1 MMFQTSDNSQLYS
14 SQQLTIV
21 WSLIHHST
29 QTNLIFSRVKI
40 LHLDRLKEGTWLY
53 SFASIH
59 YNVQSCDGYIYFF
72 FIRLSGNDARKD
84 RKLSPISESLGC
96 IMFRG
101 LPRKAPFS
109 ALNLAAN
116 TIHKNHALCQV
127 QKGWRPLFHKS
138 RFDAPYLD
146 TNVVCTVG

>member
-1 MMFQTSDNSQLYS
+1 MFQLSRIYNLLY
-14 SQQLTIV
+14 
-21 WSLIHHST
+21 
-29 QTNLIFSRVKI
+29 
-40 LHLDRLKEGTWLY
+40 WLY

-59 YNVQSCDGYIYFF
+59 YNVQSFDRFIYFF

-84 RKLSPISESLGC
+84 RKLSPRSESLGC

-116 TIHKNHALCQV
+116 TIHKNRALCQV
-127 QKGWRPLFHKS
+127 QKGWCSLFHIS
-138 RFDAPYLD
+138 RFDAPYVLRSKLYILVFPAS
-146 TNVVCTVG
+146 TCSLEYSLASISFLTLFETRVYST